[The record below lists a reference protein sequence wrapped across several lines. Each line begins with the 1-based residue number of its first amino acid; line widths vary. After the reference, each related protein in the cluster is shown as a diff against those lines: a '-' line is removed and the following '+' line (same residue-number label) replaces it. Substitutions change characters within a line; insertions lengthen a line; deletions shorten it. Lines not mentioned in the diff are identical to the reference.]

1 MQKILETKHITKIT
15 RNPNKMLI
23 VLNIL
28 KNTKKA
34 NTKYQKIQS
43 LLQNTSNTRKY
54 AKILRILKIRRKTK
68 ILRNTTEYQQY
79 SETPANI
86 RKIAKN
92 QY

>member
-34 NTKYQKIQS
+34 NTKYQKIP
-43 LLQNTSNTRKY
+43 T
-54 AKILRILKIRRKTK
+54 ILKNTTTK
-68 ILRNTTEYQQY
+68 IPDYTKKY
-79 SETPANI
+79 
-86 RKIAKN
+86 
-92 QY
+92 